1 MVCRRGYC
9 LAYVIFLV
17 LFWLVLWHKTA
28 PNEGSSSPILQD
40 ADYHIPDFDGTSTSC
55 RCGRSPEMNQWP
67 PLHVPQD
74 LVCPDSTYD
83 LTLCVSVNSSASLM
97 PTMLHERLKWLEK
110 SGLAT
115 GDKRWD
121 IDAEGKEK
129 NALLRWF
136 LLEGYKQ
143 DGSEDGYQ
151 MYPLAIN
158 LTNTIKAIT
167 HGMPAPHAPITNPN
181 IRLLRVSRTACAP
194 KSEEPTEEERYDLVV
209 IYRSTVYNFEDR
221 ERIRNATRD
230 LPSGMRVVFMVGL
243 PRTDGGGNLYHMNG
257 GFDLRLPERAG
268 AAAQSWAH
276 RSAEARRRLFAE
288 SDLYGDLVIG
298 DYTDTYV
305 NLTYKLITCH
315 RWASAFCKDKS
326 DAFLFLDD
334 DFDFNANSLLTYMR
348 GLARPKRRQLLSG
361 PMIYW
366 RRVLRPFKN
375 ADRNKWAITMR
386 EVPWTRLPPY
396 AMGAA
401 TLIGTEVLTE
411 LVVAEAYTRFLW
423 VDDAFLGFVVAK
435 LPFRNFQNMKG
446 FYLESTNNKKAL
458 ISHVPFKVS
467 LQWFEDSA
475 KQIFNN
481 LRL

>member
-1 MVCRRGYC
+1 
-9 LAYVIFLV
+9 
-17 LFWLVLWHKTA
+17 
-28 PNEGSSSPILQD
+28 
-40 ADYHIPDFDGTSTSC
+40 
-55 RCGRSPEMNQWP
+55 MNQWP
-67 PLHVPQD
+67 PQRVPQD

-83 LTLCVSVNSSASLM
+83 LTLCVSVNSSASPML
-97 PTMLHERLKWLEK
+97 TMLHERLKWLEK
-110 SGLAT
+110 SGLAK
-115 GDKRWD
+115 GDRRWG
-121 IDAEGKEK
+121 IDAEEKEK

-136 LLEGYKQ
+136 LLEGYEQ
-143 DGSEDGYQ
+143 DGSEGGYK

-167 HGMPAPHAPITNPN
+167 HGMPAPHAT
-181 IRLLRVSRTACAP
+181 CAP
-194 KSEEPTEEERYDLVV
+194 KSEGSTEEERYELVV
-209 IYRSTVYNFEDR
+209 VYRSTIYNFEDR
-221 ERIRNATRD
+221 ERIRNATRE
-230 LPSGMRVVFMVGL
+230 LPSGMRVVFMVGQ

-276 RSAEARRRLFAE
+276 RSTEARRRLFAE

-298 DYTDTYV
+298 DYIDTYV

-334 DFDFNANSLLTYMR
+334 DFVFNAKSLLTYMR
-348 GLARPKRRQLLSG
+348 GLERPRRRQLLSG
-361 PMIYW
+361 PMTFW
-366 RRVLRPFKN
+366 RRVVRPFKN
-375 ADRNKWAITMR
+375 AARNKWAITLR
-386 EVPWTRLPPY
+386 EVPWTHLPPY
-396 AMGAA
+396 PMGAA
-401 TLIGTEVLTE
+401 TLIGAEVLTE

-435 LPFRNFQNMKG
+435 LPFRNFQEMKG

-458 ISHVPFKVS
+458 VSHVPFQVS
-467 LQWFEDSA
+467 LQWLEDSA